1 MEGSEVGMLEA
12 HGTGTS
18 LGDPIEVQAVAEAL
32 VAMPVVNA
40 SLDGDNVVHHEQVN
54 LGIAVALDWGLIVPV
69 IKQAERLSVDELD
82 AAIIDLGLPEIDG
95 ISLIKQIRAKGKEFP
110 VLILTAR
117 GDWQDK
123 VAGLDA
129 GADDYVVKPFQ
140 FEEIVAR
147 LNALLRRAAGFS
159 KPKLEFG
166 SLTLNIS
173 TKRLTVSE
181 QIVDLT
187 AYEYKMLEYLM
198 MHPGQVISKTELTE
212 HLYAQDYDRDSNVL
226 EVFVRRLRQK
236 LDPEQTL
243 KPIEFLP

>member
-1 MEGSEVGMLEA
+1 MRLLVVEDESLLRQQIEQGLVKEGYVVDTAEDGK
-12 HGTGTS
+12 TGLYYATEY
-18 LGDPIEVQAVAEAL
+18 DY
-32 VAMPVVNA
+32 
-40 SLDGDNVVHHEQVN
+40 
-54 LGIAVALDWGLIVPV
+54 
-69 IKQAERLSVDELD
+69 D

-95 ISLIKQIRAKGKEFP
+95 IALIKKIRSSGKDYP

-140 FEEIVAR
+140 LEEIVAR
-147 LNALLRRAAGFS
+147 LNALLRRAAGFA
-159 KPKLEFG
+159 KPVLEFG
-166 SLTLNIS
+166 PLSLNIS
-173 TKRLTVSE
+173 AKQLMLNNENV
-181 QIVDLT
+181 VLT

-198 MHPGQVISKTELTE
+198 LHPGQVVSKTELTE

-236 LDPEQTL
+236 LDPNQDL
-243 KPIEFLP
+243 KPIETVRGQGYRFILSGS

>member
-1 MEGSEVGMLEA
+1 MKLLVVEDEDLLRQQLVQ
-12 HGTGTS
+12 S
-18 LGDPIEVQAVAEAL
+18 LTDNGYVVDGAE
-32 VAMPVVNA
+32 
-40 SLDGDNVVHHEQVN
+40 DGR
-54 LGIAVALDWGLIVPV
+54 AGLYH
-69 IKQAERLSVDELD
+69 AEEFEYD

-95 ISLIKQIRAKGKEFP
+95 IELIERIRKAGKQFP
-110 VLILTAR
+110 ILILTAR

-140 FEEIVAR
+140 MEEILAR
-147 LNALLRRAAGFS
+147 LNALLRRAAGFA

-166 SLTLNIS
+166 PLSLDLTAKL
-173 TKRLTVSE
+173 LTVGGE
-181 QIVDLT
+181 KVDLT

-198 MHPGQVISKTELTE
+198 LHPGQVISKAELTE

-226 EVFVRRLRQK
+226 EVFIRRLRQK

-243 KPIEFLP
+243 NPIETVRGQGYRFCLN

>member
-1 MEGSEVGMLEA
+1 MRLLVVEDE
-12 HGTGTS
+12 S
-18 LGDPIEVQAVAEAL
+18 LLRQQL
-32 VAMPVVNA
+32 
-40 SLDGDNVVHHEQVN
+40 QQ
-54 LGIAVALDWGLIVPV
+54 GLI
-69 IKQAERLSVDELD
+69 AEGYVVDGAEDGKSGLYYATEYDYD

-95 ISLIKQIRAKGKEFP
+95 ISLIKKIRAVGKEMP
-110 VLILTAR
+110 ILILTAR

-123 VAGLDA
+123 VSGLDA

-140 FEEIVAR
+140 LEEILAR

-166 SLTLNIS
+166 PLTLDIS
-173 TKRLTVSE
+173 AKRLTVNAE
-181 QIVDLT
+181 NIDLT
-187 AYEYKMLEYLM
+187 AYEYKLLEYLM
-198 MHPGQVISKTELTE
+198 LHPGQVISKTELTE

-243 KPIEFLP
+243 KPIETVRGQGYRFNLPET

>member
-1 MEGSEVGMLEA
+1 MRLLVVEDESLLRQQLEQGLTRKGYVVDA
-12 HGTGTS
+12 
-18 LGDPIEVQAVAEAL
+18 AE
-32 VAMPVVNA
+32 
-40 SLDGDNVVHHEQVN
+40 DGK
-54 LGIAVALDWGLIVPV
+54 AGLYY
-69 IKQAERLSVDELD
+69 ATEYDYD
-82 AAIIDLGLPEIDG
+82 AAIVDLGLPEIDG
-95 ISLIKQIRAKGKEFP
+95 ISLIKQIRAEDKEFP

-140 FEEIVAR
+140 IEEILAR
-147 LNALLRRAAGFS
+147 LNALLRRAAGFA

-166 SLTLNIS
+166 PLNLDLTA
-173 TKRLTVSE
+173 KRLTVDGNA
-181 QIVDLT
+181 VDLT

-198 MHPGQVISKTELTE
+198 LHPGQVISKTELTE

-243 KPIEFLP
+243 KPIETVRGQGYRFSLAEN